1 MSMIQIDNLTK
12 AVGENKTKVLDH
24 ISLEIQHGEM
34 IALVGPSGSGKSMLL
49 KCLAMKES
57 WTEGSFR
64 VGDTDILKAGFSGK
78 RKLSKEWSYLEQ
90 SPQLH
95 PDRTALKTVLIG
107 QMGQTPIWRML
118 TGMVRSDDYMGA
130 MDILE
135 TLGLLDKAHQKA
147 GTLSGG
153 EKQRVAI
160 ARALAHGAKVILADE
175 PITGLDPRSGEDV
188 IKTLR
193 GLCSSERLTVIS
205 VIPLELAERYAT
217 RIIGLQEGH
226 IMFDIKGRRLTG
238 PERSKLI

>member
-1 MSMIQIDNLTK
+1 MSMIHVDHLTK
-12 AVGENKTKVLDH
+12 IVGEDRTRVLDD

-34 IALVGPSGSGKSMLL
+34 IALVGPSGSGKSTLL
-49 KCLAMKES
+49 KCLAMREPWS
-57 WTEGSFR
+57 EGSFR
-64 VGDTDILKAGFSGK
+64 VGDTDILKSGFSGK
-78 RKLSKEWSYLEQ
+78 RKISREWSFLEQ

-95 PDRTALKTVLIG
+95 PERTALKTVLIG
-107 QMGQTPIWRML
+107 QSGQTPVWRML

-153 EKQRVAI
+153 ERQRVAI
-160 ARALAHGAKVILADE
+160 ARALAHGAKVVLADE
-175 PITGLDPRSGEDV
+175 PVTGLDPKSGEEV

-193 GLCSSERLTVIS
+193 SLCTSERLTVIA

-217 RIIGLQEGH
+217 RIIGLQEGR
-226 IMFDIKGRRLTG
+226 ISFDINGRRLTSA
-238 PERSKLI
+238 ERRLL